1 MCMLLSSR
9 EAKLGCISIHIF
21 QYPQIAK
28 FFFSFSSLCFWSLCA
43 RQVVTVSETDSE
55 LRTDTG
61 MNTKHEHTKY
71 FHALDHMVS
80 FEITQ
85 FCSQGGNSHRQDTS
99 KWPWLCSEKSPSE
112 HSSMNQTWLVACGL
126 PTPSIKLYGPKGTF
140 IPAALW
146 LRTD

>member
-28 FFFSFSSLCFWSLCA
+28 FFFFLFVFLI
-43 RQVVTVSETDSE
+43 TVCSAGGHFSETDSE

-61 MNTKHEHTKY
+61 MNPKHEHTKY

-99 KWPWLCSEKSPSE
+99 KWPWLCSKKSPSE

-146 LRTD
+146 LRTN